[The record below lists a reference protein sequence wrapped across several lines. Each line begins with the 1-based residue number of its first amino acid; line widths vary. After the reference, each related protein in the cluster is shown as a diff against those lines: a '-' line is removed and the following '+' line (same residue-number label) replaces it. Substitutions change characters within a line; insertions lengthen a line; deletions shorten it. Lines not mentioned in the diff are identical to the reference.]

1 LVSGNAYVNPNLLT
15 DPGFVSGKLQS
26 ILSMPQATVDYLI
39 SKRPIRYVKIL
50 KRMNLATKDYVDLK
64 LADEKEAIKK

>member
-1 LVSGNAYVNPNLLT
+1 MAGNAYVNPMLIA
-15 DPGFVSGKLQS
+15 DPAFVSEKLQT
-26 ILSMPQATVDYLI
+26 ILSMPKESVDYLI

-50 KRMNLATKDYVDLK
+50 KRMNLATKDYVDAK